1 MLALSDA
8 FFLSETLTYAAAAI
22 ALLVA
27 ALLLLLIV
35 RRAFPRRLRVP
46 ETGNAGHLGIVKIF
60 ALDQSRQLVVV
71 RRDHVEHLIMIGGP
85 NDLVIESD
93 IVGAG
98 GCDPVEIDENWL
110 GEEEAEE
117 KQFTPMRPQIKLAA
131 KIFAGPGL
139 FSLALLSGIA
149 GAGAGLICGFFR
161 LALEE
166 ADRLRTAVPVW
177 WHAQPLL
184 GCSLLVVGAATAAA
198 FSAWLVR
205 RFSEYAVGSGIPH
218 VEAAIS
224 GELPPAPFILLP
236 VKFAGGLL
244 AIGAG
249 LALGREGPCIQMG
262 ATLAHLL
269 GKTFGRN
276 TSDCRSLLAAGAGAG
291 LAAAFNAPLAGS
303 AFVLEELIRQL
314 ETRNAIA
321 ALGASGS
328 AIVVARLFTG
338 PAPDFVVSTIP
349 YPALSDNLLCFT
361 LGVAAGLLGAGYNRV
376 LLGALAIADRFARWP
391 VEVRAA
397 IIGAAAGALAWFAPG
412 LAGGGD
418 ALTQHTLDGTEALAL
433 LPLIFMLRLVLG
445 AASYAAGTPGGLFA
459 PLLVLGAQMGFLFGE
474 IFDLGAADPTAH
486 AAAFAVVGMAAFFTA
501 VVRAPLTGIILVS
514 EMTDNSRLLLP
525 MLAACFSAMAVATM
539 LREPPI
545 YDALKER
552 TLALWR
558 KKPG

>member
-1 MLALSDA
+1 
-8 FFLSETLTYAAAAI
+8 
-22 ALLVA
+22 
-27 ALLLLLIV
+27 
-35 RRAFPRRLRVP
+35 
-46 ETGNAGHLGIVKIF
+46 
-60 ALDQSRQLVVV
+60 
-71 RRDHVEHLIMIGGP
+71 
-85 NDLVIESD
+85 
-93 IVGAG
+93 
-98 GCDPVEIDENWL
+98 
-110 GEEEAEE
+110 
-117 KQFTPMRPQIKLAA
+117 MRPQIKLAA
-131 KIFAGPGL
+131 RIFAGPGL

-149 GAGAGLICGFFR
+149 GAGVGLICGLFR

-166 ADRLRTAVPVW
+166 ADRFRIAVPVW

-184 GCSLLVVGAATAAA
+184 GCSLLIAGAAAAAA
-198 FSAWLVR
+198 FSAMLVR
-205 RFSEYAVGSGIPH
+205 RFSAYAAGSGIPH

-224 GELPPAPFILLP
+224 GELPPAPLILLP

-262 ATLAHLL
+262 ATLAHFL
-269 GKTFGRN
+269 GKILGRN
-276 TSDCRSLLAAGAGAG
+276 SADCRSLLAAGAGAG

-303 AFVLEELIRQL
+303 AFVLEELIRKF

-338 PAPDFVVSTIP
+338 PAPDFAVTTIP
-349 YPALSDNLLCFT
+349 YPELGDNLLCFV

-376 LLGALAIADRFARWP
+376 LLGALRIADLLARWP
-391 VEVRAA
+391 VEVRAG
-397 IIGAAAGALAWFAPG
+397 IVGAAAGALAWFAPG

-418 ALTQHTLDGTEALAL
+418 ALTQRTLDGTEALAL
-433 LPLIFMLRLVLG
+433 LPLIFMLRLVFG

-459 PLLVLGAQMGFLFGE
+459 PLLVLGAQMGFLFGALL
-474 IFDLGAADPTAH
+474 DSGAAGPAAH
-486 AAAFAVVGMAAFFTA
+486 AAAFAVVGMAAFLTA
-501 VVRAPLTGIILVS
+501 VVRTPLTAIILVT

-525 MLAACFSAMAVATM
+525 MLAACFAAMAVATM

-552 TLALWR
+552 TLAHWR
-558 KKPG
+558 NKPG

>member
-1 MLALSDA
+1 MLAANDA
-8 FFLSETLTYAAAAI
+8 FFQSESLTYAAAAI

-27 ALLLLLIV
+27 ALLLLLIF
-35 RRAFPRRLRVP
+35 RRAFRRRLRVP
-46 ETGNAGHLGIVKIF
+46 ETGNVGRLGIVKTF

-71 RRDHVEHLIMIGGP
+71 RRDNVEHLVMIGGP

-98 GCDPVEIDENWL
+98 GRDPVEIDEL
-110 GEEEAEE
+110 GEEEADE
-117 KQFTPMRPQIKLAA
+117 KRFTPMRPQIKLAA

-149 GAGAGLICGFFR
+149 GAGTGLICGFFR

-184 GCSLLVVGAATAAA
+184 GCSLLVVGAATATA
-198 FSAWLVR
+198 FSATLVR

-249 LALGREGPCIQMG
+249 LALGREGPCVQMG

-276 TSDCRSLLAAGAGAG
+276 TADCRSLLAAGAGAG

-303 AFVLEELIRQL
+303 AFVLEELIRQF

-338 PAPDFVVSTIP
+338 PAPDFVVTTIP
-349 YPALSDNLLCFT
+349 YPALSDNLLCLV
-361 LGVAAGLLGAGYNRV
+361 LGVAAGLLGVGYNRV
-376 LLGALAIADRFARWP
+376 SSLSSLCFALFSVRRHMRP
-391 VEVRAA
+391 ERRAA
-397 IIGAAAGALAWFAPG
+397 
-412 LAGGGD
+412 
-418 ALTQHTLDGTEALAL
+418 
-433 LPLIFMLRLVLG
+433 
-445 AASYAAGTPGGLFA
+445 S
-459 PLLVLGAQMGFLFGE
+459 
-474 IFDLGAADPTAH
+474 
-486 AAAFAVVGMAAFFTA
+486 
-501 VVRAPLTGIILVS
+501 
-514 EMTDNSRLLLP
+514 SRLSS
-525 MLAACFSAMAVATM
+525 F
-539 LREPPI
+539 
-545 YDALKER
+545 
-552 TLALWR
+552 
-558 KKPG
+558 